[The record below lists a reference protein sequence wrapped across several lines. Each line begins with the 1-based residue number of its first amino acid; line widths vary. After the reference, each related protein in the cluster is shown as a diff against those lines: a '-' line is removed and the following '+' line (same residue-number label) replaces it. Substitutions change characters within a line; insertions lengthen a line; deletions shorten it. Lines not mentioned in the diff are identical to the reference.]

1 MAKNYKL
8 DAIDLNIKVNKLYK
22 KLRNKKSFNKDK
34 FKLLLLKLAN
44 KYKAKRQTPIEF
56 CVTLEQIGYKKPV
69 RGLAV
74 VFGDDVKYIHSVYGK
89 IGTLEEDNIKV
100 VHKGF
105 LNCNDLEYNYN
116 IVNSKLENILDK

>member
-1 MAKNYKL
+1 MEKNYKL

-56 CVTLEQIGYKKPV
+56 VL
-69 RGLAV
+69 
-74 VFGDDVKYIHSVYGK
+74 H
-89 IGTLEEDNIKV
+89 
-100 VHKGF
+100 
-105 LNCNDLEYNYN
+105 
-116 IVNSKLENILDK
+116 